1 LVGGVAPGCAP
12 SRRAAHR
19 EGSNSDEELWH
30 DWVAHGIAPAQ
41 AASKPPLIVP
51 GVARGAEHGAR
62 QCTGAI
68 LYEEVVGADNE
79 PPIGD
84 LGCLASRRQTRVLYG
99 GFEATR
105 VD

>member
-1 LVGGVAPGCAP
+1 MLILTRVYCKAGAVVDLVGGVAPGCAP
-12 SRRAAHR
+12 SRRAARR

-30 DWVAHGIAPAQ
+30 DWVAHGVAPAQ

-68 LYEEVVGADNE
+68 LYEEIA
-79 PPIGD
+79 
-84 LGCLASRRQTRVLYG
+84 LATSQTRVSIS
-99 GFEATR
+99 
-105 VD
+105 